1 MSTARLMQMAAA
13 GVSKSLF
20 GPSYGNWDGSL
31 LRFSSTYDGAGS
43 SSSNWLGTQMF
54 IDSDLDRV
62 YSGYNNNNPM
72 AYYTGSFFLWNAGN
86 VVLSSRP
93 VTTGITGCTM
103 AYQNDKSYILFGAY
117 TGSFANRIY
126 VYLNGSTPVYK
137 GTIILNSNSGAHGI
151 AIGEWSNT
159 SATNSPGLRLFVC
172 ANSTSTQYYDLPD
185 FENLSTNIT
194 ASGSFSTATST
205 NYQLTYAGRD
215 GSDVYFYFRNGTSV
229 KLFKIAY
236 NSSSGTSATQI
247 DSWTS
252 QGNGSFGTTIDYEN
266 KYLYTGG
273 LSSPVLW
280 RYPLI

>member
-13 GVSKSLF
+13 GISKSLF

-117 TGSFANRIY
+117 TGSFA
-126 VYLNGSTPVYK
+126 
-137 GTIILNSNSGAHGI
+137 
-151 AIGEWSNT
+151 
-159 SATNSPGLRLFVC
+159 TNSPGTRLFVC
-172 ANSTSTQYYDLPD
+172 SNSTTTQYYDLPD
-185 FENLSTNIT
+185 FENLSAVIT
-194 ASGSFSTATST
+194 ASGSFTTATSS

-236 NSSSGTSATQI
+236 DSSSGTSATQI

-266 KYLYTGG
+266 KKLYTGG
-273 LSSPVLW
+273 LSSPLLW
-280 RYPLI
+280 SYPLI